1 MGITNSGAFPKQVD
15 RTIVDMFYDQFVS
28 YKPLWPALMKKSK
41 APKGQDYTR
50 ADLAGLGSQLRETG
64 EGEAVDYDVPSEGNK
79 VQRFYKKY
87 TLGFQVTEEMLEDE
101 LFDKMSKMSA
111 SLAKCA
117 NYTIE
122 SKVWALFNGAF
133 SGGGT
138 LGKDGQALI
147 IGTHKSI
154 RSPTVNANINLIVGD
169 LDTTTLQQAFEFFQ
183 TITGEDDLPAQTMLS
198 KLIVPL
204 SEQWKAAELL
214 KATGRVFD
222 SGSLISSTYAPT
234 GDRSKPAYNA
244 GLNNQG
250 TAGYPSYPG
259 MNLMNP
265 NQNVVS
271 SWDYIPSR
279 FLTDADAW
287 FAISDEFDG
296 EVLFKRD
303 VTLQSAD
310 DVATG
315 NRLYRAST
323 RFLPHIEEYRFIC
336 GSAGV

>member
-1 MGITNSGAFPKQVD
+1 MSITNVGAFPRQID
-15 RTIVDMFYDQFVS
+15 RTIIDMFYDQFTT
-28 YKPLWPALMKKSK
+28 YTPMWPLLMSKAK
-41 APKGQDYTR
+41 APKGADFTR

-87 TLGFQVTEEMLEDE
+87 TLGFQITEEMLEDE
-101 LFDKMSKMSA
+101 LFDKMNKMSA

-122 SKVWALFNGAF
+122 AKVWALINGAF
-133 SGGGT
+133 ATT
-138 LGKDGQALI
+138 LGKDGQYLI
-147 IGTHKSI
+147 SNAHKTL
-154 RSPTVNANINLIVGD
+154 RSPTVTANTNLITGD
-169 LDTTTLQQAFEFFQ
+169 LDTTTLQQAIEFFQ
-183 TITGEDDLPAQTMLS
+183 TIVGEDDLPAQTTFS
-198 KLIVPL
+198 KLFVPL
-204 SEQWKAAELL
+204 QEQWKAAELL

-222 SGSLISSTYAPT
+222 SSDRTTGYYNKGAVNNSS
-234 GDRSKPAYNA
+234 PA
-244 GLNNQG
+244 NQG
-250 TAGYPSYPG
+250 YPQGAPPN
-259 MNLMNP
+259 MLNP
-265 NQNVVS
+265 
-271 SWDYIPSR
+271 SWGLAPSWTPYMCR

-287 FAISDEFDG
+287 FAVSSDFDG

-303 VTLQSAD
+303 VTIQSAD

-336 GSAGV
+336 GSAGA

>member
-1 MGITNSGAFPKQVD
+1 MGIINSGAFPKQVD
-15 RTIVDMFYDQFVS
+15 RTIVDMFYDQFVT
-28 YKPLWPALMKKSK
+28 YKSLWPSIMKKSK

-122 SKVWALFNGAF
+122 AKVWALFNGAF

-138 LGKDGQALI
+138 LGKDGLALI
-147 IGTHKSI
+147 INTHKTI
-154 RSPTVNANINLIVGD
+154 RSPTVNANLNLITGD
-169 LDTTTLQQAFEFFQ
+169 LDTTSLQQAFEFFQ
-183 TITGEDDLPAQTMLS
+183 TIVGEDDLPAQTNFS

-204 SEQWKAAELL
+204 GEQWKAAELL

-222 SGSLISSTYAPT
+222 SGDRATGYYNKGSVNNSS
-234 GDRSKPAYNA
+234 PA
-244 GLNNQG
+244 NQG
-250 TAGYPSYPG
+250 YPQGSPPN
-259 MNLMNP
+259 MLNP
-265 NQNVVS
+265 NMNVVS
-271 SWDYIPSR
+271 NWDYIPSR

-336 GSAGV
+336 GSAGA

>member
-1 MGITNSGAFPKQVD
+1 MGITNVGAFPKQVD
-15 RTIVDMFYDQFVS
+15 RTIINMFFDQFTA
-28 YKPLWPALMKKSK
+28 YKPMWPLIMSK
-41 APKGQDYTR
+41 AAAPKGQDYTR
-50 ADLAGLGSQLRETG
+50 ADLAGLGSLLRETG

-101 LFDKMSKMSA
+101 LFDKMSKMSQ

-133 SGGGT
+133 GTT
-138 LGKDGQALI
+138 LGKDGQYLI
-147 IGTHKSI
+147 SNAHKTI
-154 RSPTVNANINLIVGD
+154 RSPATTANTNLITGD
-169 LDTTTLQQAFEFFQ
+169 LDTTSLQQAIEFFQ
-183 TITGEDDLPAQTMLS
+183 TIVGEDDIPAQAVLS

-204 SEQWKAAELL
+204 QEQWKAAELL

-222 SGSLISSTYAPT
+222 SSDRNTGYYNRGAVNNSS
-234 GDRSKPAYNA
+234 PA
-244 GLNNQG
+244 NQG
-250 TAGYPSYPG
+250 YPQGTPPN
-259 MNLMNP
+259 MLNP
-265 NQNVVS
+265 S
-271 SWDYIPSR
+271 MGIAPSWTPFMCR
-279 FLTDADAW
+279 FLTDTDAW
-287 FAISDEFDG
+287 FATADEFDG

-303 VTLQSAD
+303 VTIQSAD

-323 RFLPHIEEYRFIC
+323 RFLPHIEEYRYIC
-336 GSAGV
+336 GSAGA